1 MKLEGLSM
9 CITVLFTVTN
19 DNGHKREAPKE
30 LRERMYR
37 FDNVNWSELIRK
49 FIEEVVARY
58 EAEEIIK
65 RVEEDLKDVPE
76 LPLGTVSRWLRSD
89 GESH

>member
-1 MKLEGLSM
+1 MT
-9 CITVLFTVTN
+9 TVISV
-19 DNGHKREAPKE
+19 RAPKE

-65 RVEEDLKDVPE
+65 RVEEDLKDLPE
-76 LPLGTVSRWLRSD
+76 LPLGNVSRWLRSD
-89 GESH
+89 RGSH

>member
-1 MKLEGLSM
+1 M
-9 CITVLFTVTN
+9 
-19 DNGHKREAPKE
+19 RAPKE

-65 RVEEDLKDVPE
+65 RVEEDLKDLPE
-76 LPLGTVSRWLRSD
+76 LPLGNVSRWLRSD
-89 GESH
+89 RESH

>member
-1 MKLEGLSM
+1 
-9 CITVLFTVTN
+9 V
-19 DNGHKREAPKE
+19 RAPKE